1 MIALGARE
9 AYPHWAATYDRET
22 VVSAIENRLIGELGV
37 ITRDKRLLDVA
48 CGTGRRLRESA
59 ARLAVGIDLS
69 PEMLRAGGG
78 GEWPAVAADAR
89 ALPFAPASFD
99 VVWCRLVIGHLPH
112 IAPLF
117 AELARVCVES
127 GRVLVSDL
135 TPSAFAAGHRR
146 TFRDDRNELIEV
158 EHHLHDI
165 DEQRD
170 AASHAGL
177 RLESLRIGVVDE
189 RVRSYYVDANVVAKY
204 EDQRGQE
211 LVHALVFERV

>member
-37 ITRDKRLLDVA
+37 STREKRLLDVA
-48 CGTGRRLRESA
+48 CGTGRRLRESD

-69 PEMLRAGGG
+69 PEMLRAGGS
-78 GEWPAVAADAR
+78 ECSAVAADAR
-89 ALPFAPASFD
+89 ALPFAAASFD
-99 VVWCRLVIGHLPH
+99 VVWCRLMIGHLPYV
-112 IAPLF
+112 APLF
-117 AELARVCVES
+117 AELARVCVEG

-146 TFRDDRNELIEV
+146 TFRDDRNEVIEV

-189 RVRSYYVDANVVAKY
+189 RVRAYYVDANAVAKY
-204 EDQRGQE
+204 EVQRGQE